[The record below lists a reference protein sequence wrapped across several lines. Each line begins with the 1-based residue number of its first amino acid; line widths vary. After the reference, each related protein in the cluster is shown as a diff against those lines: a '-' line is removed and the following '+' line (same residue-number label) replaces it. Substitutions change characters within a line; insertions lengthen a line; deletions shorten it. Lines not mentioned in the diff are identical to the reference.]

1 MKKRILHSKMLWC
14 IKRPC
19 PDHKQ
24 ALFITNYPLEDVES
38 IPDSKENEDQNMV
51 VGYISL
57 GPLKRLGSGE
67 LIIHV

>member
-1 MKKRILHSKMLWC
+1 M
-14 IKRPC
+14 
-19 PDHKQ
+19 
-24 ALFITNYPLEDVES
+24 ITNYPLKDVES

-67 LIIHV
+67 LITHV